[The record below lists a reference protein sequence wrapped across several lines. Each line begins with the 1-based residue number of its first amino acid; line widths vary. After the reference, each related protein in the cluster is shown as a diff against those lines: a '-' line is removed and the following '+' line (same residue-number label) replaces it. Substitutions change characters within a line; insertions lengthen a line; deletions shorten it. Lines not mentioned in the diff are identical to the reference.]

1 MRTEAQLF
9 AGVAVFFAVTATGY
23 GWASEDPA
31 GTAVLVVAFL
41 MAVLVTFFLTVQY
54 RRRGLRAQDRKD
66 AEVADTA
73 GPLDFFP
80 ADSPWP
86 ITVAGGACVM
96 ALGVVFGVWL
106 LLMGLGVLGLGVF
119 GMVFEHAGRH
129 SPPGSPADGDVD
141 EAR

>member
-1 MRTEAQLF
+1 MRTEAELF
-9 AGVAVFFAVTATGY
+9 GGVTVFFAVTAAGY

-31 GTAVLVVAFL
+31 GTAVLAVAFV
-41 MAVLVTFFLTVQY
+41 MAALVTFYLAVQY
-54 RRRGLRAQDRKD
+54 RKRGRRAQDRGD

-80 ADSPWP
+80 PDSAWP
-86 ITVAGGACVM
+86 ITVAGGFCLM

-106 LLMGLGVLGLGVF
+106 LLMGLGVLGMGVY

-129 SPPGSPADGDVD
+129 SPPESSEDAD
-141 EAR
+141 APR